1 MMHPPNSKLHFQAHM
16 RTAAVVWALLGAAAA
31 HAELPTFVD
40 AKSRANAQ
48 RELKVPPP
56 GVARLQGLYATQD
69 TDTQMDAGGN
79 LSYGMKWRFYY
90 FFPNGH
96 VYLGPQDAA
105 LDEVACTQPTVNKY
119 GDAVC
124 TTYSVD
130 NDKIRI
136 GNRNPTRLKRKGQD
150 LQIGDYTFSPVP
162 RASNLRLN
170 GSYGNFSA
178 GPSAASS
185 SDIVFSRDGSF
196 TASRFA
202 GVAVDTNP
210 TNSAT
215 TGSNRVAVSGS
226 KSGNSAG
233 TYQINGYTLVMTY
246 SDGRQVKAFFA
257 RMAGEEV
264 VRIGSRVF
272 TQAGKR

>member
-1 MMHPPNSKLHFQAHM
+1 MYTPAFTTDFRAPQRVA
-16 RTAAVVWALLGAAAA
+16 AAVCALLVGAAAQ
-31 HAELPTFVD
+31 AELPTFVD

-48 RELKVPPP
+48 RELNVPPP
-56 GVARLQGLYATQD
+56 GSARLQGLYATED
-69 TDTQMDAGGN
+69 TDTQMGAGGN
-79 LSYGMKWRFYY
+79 LSYGVKWRFYY
-90 FFPNGH
+90 FFANGH
-96 VYLGPQDAA
+96 VYLGPQDAG
-105 LDEVACTQPTVNKY
+105 LDGINCTQPTVNKY

-124 TTYSVD
+124 TTYSAD
-130 NDKIRI
+130 NDQIRI

-162 RASNLRLN
+162 KASNLRLN

-196 TASRFA
+196 TSSRFV
-202 GVAVDTNP
+202 GLAVDTDP
-210 TNSAT
+210 TNSGM
-215 TGSNRVAVSGS
+215 TGGNRVSVSGNQ
-226 KSGNSAG
+226 SGNAAG

-246 SDGRQVKAFFA
+246 SDGRQAKAFFA
-257 RMAGEEV
+257 RVAGEEV

-272 TQAGKR
+272 TRAGKR